1 MSTQLR
7 KGVLNICVLALINE
21 KDMYGYEVV
30 ESISKIMEVK
40 ESTIYPILRR
50 LTTEENFDTYMK
62 KSQEGPDR
70 KYYRI
75 TEVGKNNLQMMI
87 DQWDEFVND
96 VNSILKNIERGSCYD
111 KK

>member
-7 KGVLNICVLALINE
+7 KGVLNICVLALIDE

-30 ESISKIMEVK
+30 ENISKIMEVK

-50 LTTEENFDTYMK
+50 LTTEGNFDTYMK

-75 TEVGKNNLQMMI
+75 TEIGKNNLKVMV
-87 DQWDEFVND
+87 DEWNEFVED
-96 VNSILKNIERGSCYD
+96 VNSILKRCKEES
-111 KK
+111 

>member
-7 KGVLNICVLALINE
+7 KGVLNICVLALIDE

-30 ESISKIMEVK
+30 ENISKIMEVK

-50 LTTEENFDTYMK
+50 LTTEGNFDTYMK

-75 TEVGKNNLQMMI
+75 TEIGKNNLKVMV
-87 DQWDEFVND
+87 DEWSEFVED
-96 VNSILKNIERGSCYD
+96 VNSILRRCKEES
-111 KK
+111 